1 MEVKQTQMK
10 NQIFSTLCLLFA
22 VSIVTISC
30 GKSNGYGNTSNY
42 AYSVNISN
50 MAFSPATYTVKAGIT
65 VTWTNNDNMI
75 HTVTANDSSFSSGNI
90 PAGGNYSRTFTAA
103 GTYPYHCTI
112 HPGMKGTIV
121 VTP

>member
-1 MEVKQTQMK
+1 MK

-30 GKSNGYGNTSNY
+30 GKGNGYGNTSNY

-50 MAFSPATYTVKAGIT
+50 MAFLPATYTVKAGIT

-90 PAGGNYSRTFTAA
+90 PAGGNYSRTFTSP

>member
-1 MEVKQTQMK
+1 MIVKHTQMK
-10 NQIFSTLCLLFA
+10 KQIFGILTLFLLVF
-22 VSIVTISC
+22 IVTISC
-30 GKSNGYGNTSNY
+30 GKSNGYGST
-42 AYSVNISN
+42 ATYSVNIAN
-50 MAFSPATYTVKAGIT
+50 MAFSPASYTVKAGIT

-90 PAGGNYSRTFTAA
+90 SIGSSYSMTFSVA

-112 HPGMKGTIV
+112 HPGMKGSVV